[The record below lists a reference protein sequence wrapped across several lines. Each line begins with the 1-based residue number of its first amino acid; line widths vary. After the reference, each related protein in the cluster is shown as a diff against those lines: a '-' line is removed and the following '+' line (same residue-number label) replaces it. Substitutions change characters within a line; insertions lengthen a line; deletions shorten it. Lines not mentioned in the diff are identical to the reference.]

1 MVQCLYFNRDDTTTT
16 TTGMQPV
23 VNTTYYCPT
32 FFSASTHADILP
44 KEEVMI
50 MIPKSDRR
58 LAKYVEFLDSMI
70 FQPDKKMTLKV
81 INQHATEKVQVFKG
95 MPLTT
100 LLSNPFIKSEF
111 CTVKSILSRPSAW
124 PVETIV

>member
-1 MVQCLYFNRDDTTTT
+1 MVQCLDDDRHAACC
-16 TTGMQPV
+16 QY
-23 VNTTYYCPT
+23 NLLL
-32 FFSASTHADILP
+32 SHADILP
-44 KEEVMI
+44 KEEV
-50 MIPKSDRR
+50 IPKSDRR

-111 CTVKSILSRPSAW
+111 CTVKSILSRTLCMAR
-124 PVETIV
+124 